1 MAIEEKR
8 YPGKILYEESHD
20 GRSLMSLIRQMEE
33 EENAKP
39 ESERVPVDT
48 YGCDC
53 IFIGSFVPFGEDI
66 DRDFT
71 LIARDFL
78 KHEFAN
84 IDKYDDLVYAKPDD
98 GESWTNRMIQ
108 YHILNLMFNAYRG
121 GSTYAAA
128 LFRYLYKTYYK
139 KEYKQF
145 KRFTKLTAGDVL
157 TLASTDDDLDADAMA
172 RILTMGE
179 MFGMEIS
186 ASCKSLYAYLIYQHN
201 LDESHTYYDEKLMDD
216 FTGRYDAA
224 ADEVSGIFGSD
235 EAIYKKMEKM
245 SRFTGKALNLHSYCS
260 DYLDLCD
267 DEGDDVI
274 NTMTEAL
281 MLLRRVHP
289 SREFTKDELAVY
301 CELYHAIRAVIWNTN
316 NLDWC
321 LTEIIYGEEAASRFE
336 INPPKFDPDAIEVTQ
351 VKSKPAQEPVKP
363 VRKEEKQEYSQEAL
377 LAEIESLRL
386 KNHKQESQIKSL
398 RAEMSDRIKL
408 SEENRRLA
416 AQYDS
421 DRKELIALRDHV
433 YNLTEEDEADD
444 STPLQTMI
452 DELKEQRIIIIGGH
466 PKWINKMKG
475 YFPDWD
481 YISPSPTGTIPASIV
496 EKADKVYFFTDTI
509 SHSAYYKYINAVR
522 ERNVKFG
529 YIHGVNVE
537 KCVRGLWR
545 ERMV

>member
-1 MAIEEKR
+1 
-8 YPGKILYEESHD
+8 
-20 GRSLMSLIRQMEE
+20 
-33 EENAKP
+33 
-39 ESERVPVDT
+39 
-48 YGCDC
+48 
-53 IFIGSFVPFGEDI
+53 
-66 DRDFT
+66 
-71 LIARDFL
+71 
-78 KHEFAN
+78 
-84 IDKYDDLVYAKPDD
+84 
-98 GESWTNRMIQ
+98 
-108 YHILNLMFNAYRG
+108 
-121 GSTYAAA
+121 
-128 LFRYLYKTYYK
+128 
-139 KEYKQF
+139 
-145 KRFTKLTAGDVL
+145 
-157 TLASTDDDLDADAMA
+157 
-172 RILTMGE
+172 
-179 MFGMEIS
+179 
-186 ASCKSLYAYLIYQHN
+186 
-201 LDESHTYYDEKLMDD
+201 MDD
-216 FTGRYDAA
+216 FNGRYDAA
-224 ADEVSGIFGSD
+224 ADEVSGMLGSD
-235 EAIYKKMEKM
+235 EAIYKKREKM

-321 LTEIIYGEEAASRFE
+321 LTEIICGEEAASRFE

-452 DELKEQRIIIIGGH
+452 DELKEQRVIIIGGH